1 MKVLHDMLLPRSGAG
16 AIPWSA
22 RILLIVLRPS
32 SCPRFLSAPRR
43 RVYPHVGFSRATRT
57 YGGIAQKLLM
67 VLLTALL
74 DLLLL
79 VNDGAVGVC

>member
-16 AIPWSA
+16 AIPCSA
-22 RILLIVLRPS
+22 RSLLMVLRPS

-57 YGGIAQKLLM
+57 MSSRISF
-67 VLLTALL
+67 
-74 DLLLL
+74 
-79 VNDGAVGVC
+79 AV